1 MKTIYIITTRKYP
14 VNSNLFGNIICERD
28 YISESERKC
37 FKCSDIPNYT
47 SWKDETPL
55 PIKKCTISDYIIYV
69 APCMTNKSEEFNYI
83 EKLISTIRE
92 KDLRSEKNDI
102 ILLAHDKDLG
112 YEAPTYLKKDEVKL
126 GHGTKGKIMSY
137 DESLYAF
144 FVYQHLASRNKI
156 IERRYGKV
164 QYSYDIYDEFITKL
178 EDSKETLQCACEKL
192 NDFLTNMNNYEI

>member
-1 MKTIYIITTRKYP
+1 MKTVYIITTRKYP
-14 VNSNLFGNIICERD
+14 VNSNLFSTIICECD

-37 FKCSDIPNYT
+37 FKCNDVPNYT
-47 SWKDETPL
+47 SWKDETSL

-83 EKLISTIRE
+83 KKLISTIRG
-92 KDLRSEKNDI
+92 KDLCSEKGDI

-112 YEAPTYLKKDEVKL
+112 YQAPTFLKKGEVKL
-126 GHGTKGKIMSY
+126 GRGKKGEIMCY

-144 FVYQHLASRNKI
+144 FAYQHLDSKNKN
-156 IERRYGKV
+156 IERHNGQV

-178 EDSKETLQCACEKL
+178 EGSEETLQCACKKL
-192 NDFLTNMNNYEI
+192 NDFITNTDNYEI